1 MRSRMALV
9 GAALVASIAVLSSA
23 APAFGALEGEFAKFA
38 QCPVKVT
45 GVETCLYAV
54 ASSGEFTVG
63 SRNVPITNPV
73 ILQGGLIEIPETGTF
88 KMAEAVNKETL
99 SNSPQKVPGGLIG
112 IEGLG
117 EVTATTQLAGSASGI
132 TLAPGNLLAEE
143 GTALA
148 LPVKLKLVGSPGW
161 ILGNNCY
168 GGSNSHPIVLNLT
181 TGTTSPPKW
190 VKPIKGKKGTL
201 TFIEGGEILNIAEN
215 SLVNNTFAA
224 PGVEGCGLIPFLT
237 DPLVD
242 LAMGVPAGEGH
253 NTAILD
259 GTIKLTGAEGIA
271 ERE

>member
-1 MRSRMALV
+1 MAVV
-9 GAALVASIAVLSSA
+9 GAALVASVAALSSA
-23 APAFGALEGEFAKFA
+23 APAFGALEGEFKHFA
-38 QCPVKVT
+38 QCPVHAA
-45 GVETCLYAV
+45 GVETCVYAV
-54 ASSGEFTVG
+54 ASSGEFTIG
-63 SRNVPITNPV
+63 SRTVPITNPV
-73 ILQGGLIEIPETGTF
+73 VLQGGLIEIPETGTF
-88 KMAEAVNKETL
+88 KMEGALNGETL

-117 EVTATTQLAGSASGI
+117 EVTATTQLAASASAI

-148 LPVKLKLVGSPGW
+148 LPVKLKLASSPGF
-161 ILGNNCY
+161 ILGNSCY
-168 GGSNSHPIVLNLT
+168 GGSNRHPIVLNLT
-181 TGTTSPPKW
+181 TGTTSPPKPN
-190 VKPIKGKKGTL
+190 KPIKGKKGTL

-215 SLVNNTFAA
+215 SLVNNSFAA

-259 GTIKLTGAEGIA
+259 GTIKLTGAEGVA